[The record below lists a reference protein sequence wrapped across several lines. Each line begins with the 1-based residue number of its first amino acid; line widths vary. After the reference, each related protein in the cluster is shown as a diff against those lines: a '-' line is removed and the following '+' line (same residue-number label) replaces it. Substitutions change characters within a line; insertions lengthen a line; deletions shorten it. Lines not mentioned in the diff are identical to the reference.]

1 MVTCRQNQQEGD
13 PLQLYI
19 DGKAIQARPQQSL
32 RELVCALGLDDRYLS
47 RRPLAA
53 RIAGEVFTLN
63 YIPQREQEAEGDR
76 PSMRRAMAASGG
88 QVKLLRYGDSAGKDV
103 YFRTAQ
109 FVMFLALRQLW
120 PQAEATM
127 DCTLGSSVFVS
138 VRGAADFSA
147 ERLKGQIQKIVAQDI
162 PLERRKVS
170 RQEAISCYAAQG
182 QPNKARLL
190 SWQKGEY
197 CSAYGYGDYMDDF
210 LGEMAPSTGYLA
222 VWDVLCADG
231 GFLFVLP
238 DDLNPDRL
246 ARLSPMPQFFSVF
259 SEGERWCRLMECQ
272 NVADLNGLTA
282 SGRIRELIRVN
293 EALHEKR
300 FAQVADLVC
309 SRGAQVVLLA
319 GPSSSGK
326 TTSAN
331 RLAVQ
336 LRVYG
341 KQPVLMSL
349 DD

>member
-1 MVTCRQNQQEGD
+1 MILCSCISTEKPFR
-13 PLQLYI
+13 
-19 DGKAIQARPQQSL
+19 ARPQQSL

-63 YIPQREQEAEGDR
+63 YIPQREREAEGDR

-88 QVKLLRYGDSAGKDV
+88 KIKLLRYGDSAGKDV

-222 VWDVLCADG
+222 VW
-231 GFLFVLP
+231 
-238 DDLNPDRL
+238 
-246 ARLSPMPQFFSVF
+246 
-259 SEGERWCRLMECQ
+259 
-272 NVADLNGLTA
+272 
-282 SGRIRELIRVN
+282 
-293 EALHEKR
+293 
-300 FAQVADLVC
+300 VC
-309 SRGAQVVLLA
+309 SAPTGASCL
-319 GPSSSGK
+319 SSRM
-326 TTSAN
+326 T
-331 RLAVQ
+331 
-336 LRVYG
+336 
-341 KQPVLMSL
+341 
-349 DD
+349 

>member
-1 MVTCRQNQQEGD
+1 MVICRQNQQEGD

-120 PQAEATM
+120 PQAVATM

-170 RQEAISCYAAQG
+170 RQEATSCYAAQG

-197 CSAYGYGDYMDDF
+197 CRAYGYGGYMDDF
-210 LGEMAPSTGYLA
+210 LGEMAPSTGNLA
-222 VWDVLCADG
+222 VWEVL
-231 GFLFVLP
+231 
-238 DDLNPDRL
+238 
-246 ARLSPMPQFFSVF
+246 
-259 SEGERWCRLMECQ
+259 
-272 NVADLNGLTA
+272 
-282 SGRIRELIRVN
+282 
-293 EALHEKR
+293 
-300 FAQVADLVC
+300 
-309 SRGAQVVLLA
+309 
-319 GPSSSGK
+319 
-326 TTSAN
+326 
-331 RLAVQ
+331 
-336 LRVYG
+336 
-341 KQPVLMSL
+341 
-349 DD
+349 

>member
-1 MVTCRQNQQEGD
+1 M
-13 PLQLYI
+13 QLYI

-162 PLERRKVS
+162 
-170 RQEAISCYAAQG
+170 QI
-182 QPNKARLL
+182 
-190 SWQKGEY
+190 
-197 CSAYGYGDYMDDF
+197 
-210 LGEMAPSTGYLA
+210 
-222 VWDVLCADG
+222 
-231 GFLFVLP
+231 
-238 DDLNPDRL
+238 
-246 ARLSPMPQFFSVF
+246 
-259 SEGERWCRLMECQ
+259 
-272 NVADLNGLTA
+272 
-282 SGRIRELIRVN
+282 GRAHV
-293 EALHEKR
+293 
-300 FAQVADLVC
+300 
-309 SRGAQVVLLA
+309 
-319 GPSSSGK
+319 
-326 TTSAN
+326 
-331 RLAVQ
+331 
-336 LRVYG
+336 
-341 KQPVLMSL
+341 
-349 DD
+349 